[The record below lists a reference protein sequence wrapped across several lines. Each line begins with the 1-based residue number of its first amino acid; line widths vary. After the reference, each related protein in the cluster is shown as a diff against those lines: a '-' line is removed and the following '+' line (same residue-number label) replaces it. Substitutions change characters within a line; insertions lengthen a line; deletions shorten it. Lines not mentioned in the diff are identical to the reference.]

1 MCRMVCVF
9 WLLTSAAIDQSEG
22 RVWTIPERTAWDVV
36 RSPDGDFA
44 FSMPARPATET
55 RDVRGT
61 AGMLEVL
68 SYSCATRARTTG
80 SSGSGPPRWSPPR
93 GWPPSSPISGRAI

>member
-1 MCRMVCVF
+1 MGQ
-9 WLLTSAAIDQSEG
+9 AEQ
-22 RVWTIPERTAWDVV
+22 RVWTIPERTVWDVV

-44 FSMPARPATET
+44 FSMPARPAAES

-68 SYSCATRARTTG
+68 SYSCAHEG
-80 SSGSGPPRWSPPR
+80 SDYRLRRIRSPQMVPPR
-93 GWPPSSPISGRAI
+93 GWPPSSPISGRAT